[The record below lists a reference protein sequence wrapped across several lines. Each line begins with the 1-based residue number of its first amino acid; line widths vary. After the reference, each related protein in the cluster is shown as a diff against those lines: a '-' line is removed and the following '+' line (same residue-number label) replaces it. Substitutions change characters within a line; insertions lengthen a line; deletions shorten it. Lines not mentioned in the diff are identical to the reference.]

1 MAKVGN
7 TGISD
12 YIFFIKILP
21 LSEACTDLCK
31 RFAIESKATKARSS
45 VTKMKSKSGTGECEE
60 VNQLVK
66 ERIDFEAA
74 LLESK
79 SSGAK

>member
-1 MAKVGN
+1 MV
-7 TGISD
+7 TLVIP
-12 YIFFIKILP
+12 IRFFVNFCKRLP

-31 RFAIESKATKARSS
+31 RFAIESRATNARSS
-45 VTKMKSKSGTGECEE
+45 VIKMKSKSGTGECEE